1 MPYQWLPPANPNSG
15 PETHLHLWPHR
26 SLPRTGFVWFIGGTV
41 TLAALPIL
49 AVLGSPA
56 LWAIL
61 PFAAIT
67 IAGVWVA
74 LKRSYRDGQ
83 ILEDLTLTPTL
94 VTLTRHGP
102 RGRRQ
107 TWQANPHWVRIV
119 LHPTAGPVPNY
130 LTLQGGVR
138 EVELG
143 AFLSEDERV
152 ALRAEVQA
160 ALACLR

>member
-1 MPYQWLPPANPNSG
+1 MPYQWLPPTNAKSG

-61 PFAAIT
+61 PFAALA

-83 ILEDLTLTPTL
+83 IIEDLTLTPTL

-102 RGRRQ
+102 RSRRQ
-107 TWQANPHWVRIV
+107 TWEANPHWVRVI

-130 LTLQGGVR
+130 LTLQGGPR

-143 AFLSEDERV
+143 VFLSEAERI
-152 ALRAEVQA
+152 ALRAEVRA
-160 ALACLR
+160 ALARLR

>member
-1 MPYQWLPPANPNSG
+1 MALATLP
-15 PETHLHLWPHR
+15 L
-26 SLPRTGFVWFIGGTV
+26 
-41 TLAALPIL
+41 LAI
-49 AVLGSPA
+49 LGSPA
-56 LWAIL
+56 LWAVL
-61 PFAAIT
+61 PFAAIAV
-67 IAGVWVA
+67 AGVWFA
-74 LKRSYRDGQ
+74 LQRSYRDGQ
-83 ILEDLTLTPTL
+83 VIEVLTLTPTL

-102 RGRRQ
+102 HGRRQ

-130 LTLQGGVR
+130 LTLQGGAR

-143 AFLSEDERV
+143 AFLSGDERL

>member
-1 MPYQWLPPANPNSG
+1 MPYQTLANAPT
-15 PETHLHLWPHR
+15 ETRLHLWPHR
-26 SLPRTGFVWFIGGTV
+26 SLPRTGFVWFIGTSV
-41 TLAALPIL
+41 ALIALPLL

-56 LWAIL
+56 LWTVL
-61 PFAAIT
+61 PFAGLA

-74 LKRSYRDGQ
+74 LQRSYKDGQ
-83 ILEDLTLTPTL
+83 IVEDLTLTPTL

-107 TWQANPHWVRIV
+107 EWQANPHWVRVV
-119 LHPTAGPVPNY
+119 LHPTDGPVPNY
-130 LTLQGGVR
+130 LTLQGGPR

-160 ALACLR
+160 ALARLR